1 MLNKEQLEAVLFELS
16 EEVTWFYTKLSI
28 SVSPTD
34 LLYLSKP
41 YTDKVSKFIE
51 SHTYDELRQI
61 DPEDFIEQATDEKL
75 TKVLKMVEVEKKK
88 QSIEQDFV

>member
-16 EEVTWFYTKLSI
+16 EEVVWFYTKLST

-34 LLYLSKP
+34 LLYLPKT

-51 SHTYDELRQI
+51 SHTYDELVQT

-75 TKVLKMVEVEKKK
+75 TKILKMLEVERKK
-88 QSIEQDFV
+88 QSLEQDFV